1 MRRPR
6 TPMDLTCPPS
16 NINTSQQAK
25 RETVSRLDLWIQ
37 TTKVR
42 ILNRVTEAT
51 EHSPIRLS
59 GYICPA
65 GGTDR
70 AGLL

>member
-16 NINTSQQAK
+16 TINTSQQAK

-42 ILNRVTEAT
+42 SLNRVTEAT

-59 GYICPA
+59 GTFVLL
-65 GGTDR
+65 GG
-70 AGLL
+70 G